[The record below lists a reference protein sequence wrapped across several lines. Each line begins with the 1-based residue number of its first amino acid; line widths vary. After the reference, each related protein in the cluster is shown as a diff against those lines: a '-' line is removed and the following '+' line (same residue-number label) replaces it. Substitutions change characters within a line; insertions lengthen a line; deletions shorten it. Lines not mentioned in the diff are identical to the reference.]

1 MIDIPKG
8 CQLDFPLLKG
18 FACITVPVEG
28 RLRLP
33 VQLSTHFFLRI
44 LLTGTLLFLVGLA
57 YAQPVPRGEA
67 VFMGVKK
74 SDRVGPA
81 SAIPD
86 GKPDAVFSL
95 TLKPRPAEPMISEI
109 QIRAFSGSPGFW
121 SSTGQASGAGYIGVA
136 RAKNPSEIINRQGGP
151 LNVNPQAD
159 KHLLLFVTD
168 DGTFSQ
174 KDRRYQIKVIASD
187 GSSWT
192 GPVKSEAGSAP
203 EAASVESGAAPV
215 RMSAVLKGISNFDA
229 VGPGKTIAGD
239 DKPDGLFV
247 LTVEAKDREI
257 SAIEI
262 RNADGTPSVWDTVPS
277 TKNGAIGV
285 ALESDPVRL
294 VNNRDGTV
302 SIKVKD
308 RVDLNLY
315 VADNGSIAEGK
326 TNYWVSVAFSGGGV
340 SRCPAQRIAQT
351 AEEKKDESAAIPAKV
366 NFLATWLG
374 FVSTDAVGPYPDMK
388 PDGVADALFGL
399 DIEVSP
405 KNFITGIEINRLLG
419 GPTKWGTTGTG
430 QGNWGLAVAYQSA
443 PTALLNNADGSLKI
457 PIDKRTQFYVYASD
471 PGDLATTYD
480 RLRMVVHLADGT
492 SYQQPVRAPLAT
504 TSTVVPG
511 TDEATRAKGLITC
524 EFRGFIADLVNT
536 STRPGKDGYLD
547 GTFIMKL
554 QVEDKK
560 LVKVEVNSSDGA
572 SRWSSEPKAPA
583 MLLGVALYP
592 KIYKLINEKPGTLQL
607 PVSGRR
613 TFYLYAADNGLLSD
627 PKSRLIVTATFSDK
641 TTLSTDVI
649 K

>member
-1 MIDIPKG
+1 
-8 CQLDFPLLKG
+8 
-18 FACITVPVEG
+18 
-28 RLRLP
+28 
-33 VQLSTHFFLRI
+33 
-44 LLTGTLLFLVGLA
+44 
-57 YAQPVPRGEA
+57 
-67 VFMGVKK
+67 MGVKK
-74 SDRVGPA
+74 SDRVGPL
-81 SAIPD
+81 SANPD

-95 TLKPRPAEPMISEI
+95 SLKPRAAEPIISEI

-121 SSTGQASGAGYIGVA
+121 SSTGHASGAGYLGVA
-136 RAKNPSEIINRQGGP
+136 RAKSPSQIINRQGGP
-151 LNVNPQAD
+151 MNINPQAD
-159 KHLLLFVTD
+159 RHLLLFVTD

-174 KDRRYQIKVIASD
+174 KDRRYQIKVIAND

-192 GPVKSEAGSAP
+192 GPIKSEAGPERQAAP
-203 EAASVESGAAPV
+203 VESGAAPV
-215 RMSAVLKGISNFDA
+215 RMSAILKGISNFDA
-229 VGPGKTIAGD
+229 VNPGKTIAGD
-239 DKPDGLFV
+239 NKPDGLFV

-257 SAIEI
+257 TAIEI
-262 RNADGTPSVWDTVPS
+262 RNADGTPSIWDTVPS
-277 TKNGAIGV
+277 TNNGAIGV

-294 VNNRDGTV
+294 VNNRDGSV

-315 VADNGSIAEGK
+315 VGDNGSIAEGK

-340 SRCPAQRIAQT
+340 SRCLAQRT
-351 AEEKKDESAAIPAKV
+351 AHTGQEAREESGGPTKV

-374 FVSTDAVGPYPDMK
+374 FVSTDAVGPYPELK
-388 PDGVADALFGL
+388 PDGIADALFGL
-399 DIEVSP
+399 DIEISP
-405 KNFITGIEINRLLG
+405 KNFITGIEINSLQGSL
-419 GPTKWGTTGTG
+419 TKWGTAGTG
-430 QGNWGLAVAYQSA
+430 KGDWGLAVAYQSA
-443 PTALLNNADGSLKI
+443 PTALLNNADGSIRI
-457 PIDKRTQFYVYASD
+457 PIDKRVQFYVYAAD

-492 SYQQPVRAPLAT
+492 SYQQPIRRPLAT

-511 TDEATRAKGLITC
+511 TEETTRAKGLITC

-560 LVKVEVNSSDGA
+560 LVKVEISSSDKT
-572 SRWSSEPKAPA
+572 SRWSSAPKAPE
-583 MLLGVALYP
+583 MLLGVAVYP
-592 KIYKLINEKPGTLQL
+592 KIYRLINEKPGALKI
-607 PVSGRR
+607 PVSGRK

-641 TTLSTDVI
+641 TTLSADVI

>member
-1 MIDIPKG
+1 
-8 CQLDFPLLKG
+8 
-18 FACITVPVEG
+18 V
-28 RLRLP
+28 
-33 VQLSTHFFLRI
+33 FLA
-44 LLTGTLLFLVGLA
+44 GVSH
-57 YAQPVPRGEA
+57 AQPVPRGEA

-74 SDRVGPA
+74 SDRVGPV
-81 SAIPD
+81 SANPD

-121 SSTGQASGAGYIGVA
+121 SSTGQTSGAGYVGVA
-136 RAKNPSEIINRQGGP
+136 RSKNPSEIINRQGGP
-151 LNVNPQAD
+151 MNIHPQTD
-159 KHLLLFVTD
+159 RHLLLFVSD

-174 KDRRYQIKVIASD
+174 KDRRYQIKVIGND

-192 GPVKSEAGSAP
+192 GPVKSEAGPAP
-203 EAASVESGAAPV
+203 EASSVDSGAAAV

-229 VGPGKTIAGD
+229 VNPGKTIGGD

-257 SAIEI
+257 TAIEI

-277 TKNGAIGV
+277 TNNGAIGV

-340 SRCPAQRIAQT
+340 SRCAAQRISPT
-351 AEEKKDESAAIPAKV
+351 APDAKEESAAAPTKV

-374 FVSTDAVGPYPDMK
+374 FVSTDAVGPNPEMK

-405 KNFITGIEINRLLG
+405 KNFITGIEINSPQG
-419 GPTKWGTTGTG
+419 GLTKWGTTGTG
-430 QGNWGLAVAYQSA
+430 QGSWGLAVAYQSA
-443 PTALLNNADGSLKI
+443 PTALLNNADGSIKI
-457 PIDKRTQFYVYASD
+457 PIDKRAQFYVYASD

-480 RLRMVVHLADGT
+480 KLRMVVHLADGT
-492 SYQQPVRAPLAT
+492 SYQQPVRRPLAT

-554 QVEDKK
+554 QVEEKK
-560 LVKVEVNSSDGA
+560 LVKVEITSSDGA

-583 MLLGVALYP
+583 MLLGIALYP
-592 KIYKLINEKPGTLQL
+592 KIYKLINEKPGALQL
-607 PVSGRR
+607 PVSGRK

-627 PKSRLIVTATFSDK
+627 PKSRLIVTATFADR

>member
-1 MIDIPKG
+1 
-8 CQLDFPLLKG
+8 
-18 FACITVPVEG
+18 
-28 RLRLP
+28 
-33 VQLSTHFFLRI
+33 
-44 LLTGTLLFLVGLA
+44 
-57 YAQPVPRGEA
+57 
-67 VFMGVKK
+67 MGVKK
-74 SDRVGPA
+74 SDRVGPV
-81 SAIPD
+81 SANPD

-95 TLKPRPAEPMISEI
+95 TLKPRAAEPMISEI

-121 SSTGQASGAGYIGVA
+121 SSTGQASGAGYVGVA
-136 RAKNPSEIINRQGGP
+136 RAKNPSEIVNRQGGP
-151 LNVNPQAD
+151 MNVNPQAD
-159 KHLLLFVTD
+159 RHLLLFVTD

-192 GPVKSEAGSAP
+192 GPVKSEAGPAP
-203 EAASVESGAAPV
+203 EAKSVETGDAAAV
-215 RMSAVLKGISNFDA
+215 RMSAVVKGISNFDA
-229 VGPGKTIAGD
+229 VNPGKTMAGD

-257 SAIEI
+257 TAIEI
-262 RNADGTPSVWDTVPS
+262 RNAEGTPTVWDTVPG

-294 VNNRDGTV
+294 VNNRDGSV
-302 SIKVKD
+302 SLKVKD

-315 VADNGSIAEGK
+315 VADSGSIAEGK

-340 SRCPAQRIAQT
+340 SRCLAQRIPQT
-351 AEEKKDESAAIPAKV
+351 SQETKDESTAPAKV

-374 FVSTDAVGPYPDMK
+374 FVSTDAAGPYPEMK

-405 KNFITGIEINRLLG
+405 TNFITGIEINSLQG
-419 GPTKWGTTGTG
+419 AFTKWGTAGTG
-430 QGNWGLAVAYQSA
+430 SGNWGLAVAYQSA
-443 PTALLNNADGSLKI
+443 PTALLNNADGSVKI
-457 PIDKRTQFYVYASD
+457 PIDKRAQFYVYAAD

-492 SYQQPVRAPLAT
+492 SYQQPVRKPLAT

-511 TDEATRAKGLITC
+511 TDESARAKGLITC

-536 STRPGKDGYLD
+536 STRPAKDGYLD

-554 QVEDKK
+554 QVEEKK
-560 LVKVEVNSSDGA
+560 LVKVDIHSSDGA
-572 SRWSSEPKAPA
+572 SRWSSAPKAPE
-583 MLLGVALYP
+583 MLLGIAVYP
-592 KIYKLINEKPGTLQL
+592 KIYKLINEKPGAPPI

-641 TTLSTDVI
+641 TTLSADVI

>member
-1 MIDIPKG
+1 
-8 CQLDFPLLKG
+8 
-18 FACITVPVEG
+18 
-28 RLRLP
+28 
-33 VQLSTHFFLRI
+33 
-44 LLTGTLLFLVGLA
+44 
-57 YAQPVPRGEA
+57 
-67 VFMGVKK
+67 
-74 SDRVGPA
+74 
-81 SAIPD
+81 
-86 GKPDAVFSL
+86 
-95 TLKPRPAEPMISEI
+95 
-109 QIRAFSGSPGFW
+109 
-121 SSTGQASGAGYIGVA
+121 
-136 RAKNPSEIINRQGGP
+136 
-151 LNVNPQAD
+151 
-159 KHLLLFVTD
+159 
-168 DGTFSQ
+168 
-174 KDRRYQIKVIASD
+174 
-187 GSSWT
+187 
-192 GPVKSEAGSAP
+192 
-203 EAASVESGAAPV
+203 
-215 RMSAVLKGISNFDA
+215 
-229 VGPGKTIAGD
+229 
-239 DKPDGLFV
+239 
-247 LTVEAKDREI
+247 
-257 SAIEI
+257 
-262 RNADGTPSVWDTVPS
+262 
-277 TKNGAIGV
+277 
-285 ALESDPVRL
+285 
-294 VNNRDGTV
+294 
-302 SIKVKD
+302 
-308 RVDLNLY
+308 
-315 VADNGSIAEGK
+315 
-326 TNYWVSVAFSGGGV
+326 
-340 SRCPAQRIAQT
+340 
-351 AEEKKDESAAIPAKV
+351 
-366 NFLATWLG
+366 LATWLG
-374 FVSTDAVGPYPDMK
+374 FVSTDAVGPYPGMK

-405 KNFITGIEINRLLG
+405 KNFITGIEINTLLG

-443 PTALLNNADGSLKI
+443 PTALLNNGDGSVKI

-471 PGDLATTYD
+471 PGDLATTHD
-480 RLRMVVHLADGT
+480 RLRMVVHLSDGT
-492 SYQQPVRAPLAT
+492 SYQQPIRAPLAT

>member
-1 MIDIPKG
+1 LIDISKG
-8 CQLDFPLLKG
+8 CQLDFRLLKG

-28 RLRLP
+28 RPRLP

-44 LLTGTLLFLVGLA
+44 LLTGTLLFLAGLV

-95 TLKPRPAEPMISEI
+95 TLKPRPAEPVISEI

-121 SSTGQASGAGYIGVA
+121 SSTGQTSGAGYIGVA
-136 RAKNPSEIINRQGGP
+136 RAKNPSEIINRQVGP

-174 KDRRYQIKVIASD
+174 KDRRYQIKVIAND

-192 GPVKSEAGSAP
+192 GPVKSEAGPAP
-203 EAASVESGAAPV
+203 ETPSVESGAAPV

-229 VGPGKTIAGD
+229 VSPGKTIAGD
-239 DKPDGLFV
+239 DKPDGLFL

-277 TKNGAIGV
+277 TKNGPIGV

-302 SIKVKD
+302 SIKIKD

-351 AEEKKDESAAIPAKV
+351 AEEKKDEPAATSAKV

-374 FVSTDAVGPYPDMK
+374 FVSTDAVGPYSGMK

-405 KNFITGIEINRLLG
+405 KNFITGIEINSLLG
-419 GPTKWGTTGTG
+419 GSTKWGTTGTG
-430 QGNWGLAVAYQSA
+430 QANWGLAVAYQSA
-443 PTALLNNADGSLKI
+443 PTALLNNADGAVKI
-457 PIDKRTQFYVYASD
+457 PVDKRSQFYVYASD

-560 LVKVEVNSSDGA
+560 LVKVEVKSSDGA

-592 KIYKLINEKPGTLQL
+592 KIYKLINEKPGMLQL